1 MPAQHVQCLMWP
13 AVTAK
18 NISTPQDHTPLLVLL
33 VPKLTLASCLHHHPP
48 ARTTC
53 DWLTGVLSAYD
64 LDVACY
70 HAGKDNDQRR
80 RVLSDWSEGAIDIVV
95 ATIAFGMGID
105 RADVR

>member
-1 MPAQHVQCLMWP
+1 
-13 AVTAK
+13 
-18 NISTPQDHTPLLVLL
+18 
-33 VPKLTLASCLHHHPP
+33 
-48 ARTTC
+48 
-53 DWLTGVLSAYD
+53 VLSAYD

-105 RADVR
+105 RADVRWVV